1 MKVVLLG
8 AGGGMG
14 AMAARHLALTPG
26 VDQLVLTDT
35 SVDIASRSLADLR
48 DRSPDVSAAA
58 IDILDPTALRNVL
71 TEADL
76 VLNCAGP
83 FFRLGV
89 PALEAAIDTRTTY
102 VDICD
107 DPAPT
112 VAMLALDQRARS
124 AGVGAVIGMGASPGL
139 SNLLAVRAARHLDTV
154 DDCYTAWPLDL
165 PAPGSTHTAAD
176 EVMTSD
182 GRPAAAVIHL
192 MEQIAGTVDVIEA
205 GTMAK
210 RPPLSPV
217 ELHYPGRSAGTAYV
231 VGHPEPLT
239 LRDSLGLT
247 GDGAC
252 LMMLQPT
259 TLAFLRLIQHDLDR
273 GRLDHHAAAVALAKP
288 PTWKSIRSWF
298 DGRRVAGHG
307 GLPEFFVLL
316 TGTNDGQAMSV
327 GCHLTSAP
335 LGMDGITAIPAVLAV
350 RQLLERKLLSGVHPP
365 ERVIDPDALLQDLLP
380 HCEPPVTSVDELAP
394 VTTSTSPPPRRR
406 PRPPFEGA
414 RS

>member
-1 MKVVLLG
+1 MSDMKVVLLG

-14 AMAARHLALTPG
+14 AMAARHLARTPG
-26 VDQLVLTDT
+26 VDELVLSDT
-35 SVDIASRSLADLR
+35 SVDAASRYLADLR
-48 DRSPDVSAAA
+48 DHRGDVSAAA

-71 TEADL
+71 AGADL

-83 FFRLGV
+83 FFRLGI
-89 PALEAAIDTRTTY
+89 PALEAAIDTCTTY

-112 VAMLALDQRARS
+112 VAMLALDERARS

-139 SNLLAVRAARHLDTV
+139 SNLLAIRAARHLDTI

-165 PAPGSTHTAAD
+165 PMPGSTHNVAD
-176 EVMTSD
+176 EVSTSD

-192 MEQIAGTVDVIEA
+192 MEQIAGKVDVVEA
-205 GTMAK
+205 GTMTK
-210 RPPLSPV
+210 RPPLRPI

-247 GDGAC
+247 GDSAC
-252 LMMLQPT
+252 VMMLKPT
-259 TLAFLRLIQHDLDR
+259 TLAFLRLIQRDLDR
-273 GRLDHHAAAVALAKP
+273 GRLDHHAAAVALSKP
-288 PTWKSIRSWF
+288 PTWKSIRAGL

-307 GLPEFFVLL
+307 GLPAFFVLL
-316 TGTNDGQAMSV
+316 TGTKDGQAMSV

-350 RQLLERKLLSGVHPP
+350 RQLLEREIPSGVHPP
-365 ERVIDPDALLQDLLP
+365 ERVIDPDALLQGLLP
-380 HCEPPVTSVDELAP
+380 HCEPSVASVEELAP
-394 VTTSTSPPPRRR
+394 LANSTPSSR
-406 PRPPFEGA
+406 
-414 RS
+414 